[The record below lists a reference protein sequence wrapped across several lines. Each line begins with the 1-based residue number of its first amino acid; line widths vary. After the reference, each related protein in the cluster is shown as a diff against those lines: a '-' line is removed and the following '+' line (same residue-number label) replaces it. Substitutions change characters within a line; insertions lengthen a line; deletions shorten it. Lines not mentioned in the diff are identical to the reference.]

1 MESLQTKQ
9 ELSATYDKYDCH
21 MDVKIEEYSIQ
32 VELNQKID
40 SIVQDCKNEIET
52 VTNQT
57 TILDNH

>member
-9 ELSATYDKYDCH
+9 ELRATDDKYDCH
-21 MDVKIEEYSIQ
+21 MDHSIQ

>member
-1 MESLQTKQ
+1 MINMI
-9 ELSATYDKYDCH
+9 DCH

-40 SIVQDCKNEIET
+40 SRVQDCKNEIEM

-57 TILDNH
+57 TILDNL